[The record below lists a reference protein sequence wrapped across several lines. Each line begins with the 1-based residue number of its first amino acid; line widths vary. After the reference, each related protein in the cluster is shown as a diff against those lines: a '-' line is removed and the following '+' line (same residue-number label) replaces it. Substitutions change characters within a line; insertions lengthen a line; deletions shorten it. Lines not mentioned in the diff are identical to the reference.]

1 MRKKN
6 EQVKELYRVQAE
18 VMQKRS
24 ENEQTSLKSQELSHE
39 LEMLNNYT
47 GQLSQNLQSL
57 ITDYSTQYANLTQT
71 IDKNNES
78 LDVLRRDLSD
88 SNAQYNDLRVTLLG
102 LETEVDA
109 LQVRHDRDTGVNE
122 DRRIK

>member
-24 ENEQTSLKSQELSHE
+24 ENEQTRLKSQELSHE
-39 LEMLNNYT
+39 LKMLNNYT

-88 SNAQYNDLRVTLLG
+88 STAQYNDLRVTLLG

-122 DRRIK
+122 DRRIN

>member
-1 MRKKN
+1 M
-6 EQVKELYRVQAE
+6 QAE

-24 ENEQTSLKSQELSHE
+24 ENEQTRLKSQELSHE

-88 SNAQYNDLRVTLLG
+88 STAQYNDLRVTLQG

-122 DRRIK
+122 ERRIN

>member
-24 ENEQTSLKSQELSHE
+24 ENEQTRLKSQELSHE

-122 DRRIK
+122 DRRIN

>member
-24 ENEQTSLKSQELSHE
+24 ENEQTRLKSQELSHE

-88 SNAQYNDLRVTLLG
+88 STAQYNDLRVTLLG

-122 DRRIK
+122 DRRIN

>member
-24 ENEQTSLKSQELSHE
+24 ENEQTRLKSQELSHE

-88 SNAQYNDLRVTLLG
+88 STAQYNDLRVTLQG
-102 LETEVDA
+102 LENEVDS

-122 DRRIK
+122 ERRIN

>member
-24 ENEQTSLKSQELSHE
+24 ENEQTRLKSQELSHE

>member
-24 ENEQTSLKSQELSHE
+24 ENEQTRLKSQELSHE

-88 SNAQYNDLRVTLLG
+88 STAQYNDLRVTLQG

-109 LQVRHDRDTGVNE
+109 LQVRHDRYTGVNE
-122 DRRIK
+122 DRRIN

>member
-1 MRKKN
+1 M
-6 EQVKELYRVQAE
+6 YRVQAE

-24 ENEQTSLKSQELSHE
+24 ENEQTRLKSQELSHE

-78 LDVLRRDLSD
+78 LDLLRRDLSD
-88 SNAQYNDLRVTLLG
+88 STAQYNDLRVTLQG
-102 LETEVDA
+102 LETEVDT

-122 DRRIK
+122 DRRIN